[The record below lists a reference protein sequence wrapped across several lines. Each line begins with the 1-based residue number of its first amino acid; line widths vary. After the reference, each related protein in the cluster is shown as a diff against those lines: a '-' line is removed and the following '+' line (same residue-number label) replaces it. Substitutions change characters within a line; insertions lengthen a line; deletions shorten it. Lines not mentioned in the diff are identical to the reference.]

1 VSAEPPRR
9 ALLLGCSTFAD
20 PSLARLRSPRKDVED
35 LARLL
40 RDPDYCRYEVT
51 TEVDCSSQRAR
62 REIESFFAGAAFGDA
77 MNLLYFSCHGV
88 QDRQGRLYFAFT
100 DSECDLLGS
109 TAVSAE
115 WVRECVH
122 NSRSRATLIL
132 VDCCFSGGFIKG
144 MQARSTGPNV
154 ETLVQDMPRGTGL
167 AVLTASGDTEAS
179 FEDSDSVDARPS
191 YFTDALISGISSG
204 AADRDRDGRVTVDE
218 LYDHIYEEIMRG
230 PSPQRPR
237 RLGVGEGVLVVANA
251 PAATPPAEV
260 RRTRLLTH
268 GIQGWVSFDG
278 EAVVVGKLT
287 LANKPKGEHRFP
299 VGQLSGVVVKPATR
313 LQHGFLQLVVGGS
326 TPASSQQTTL
336 DFAKAAND
344 DMARLR
350 DAIQT
355 AIDAAHGRHPLEPQ
369 HSVTSP
375 VLPSEPAT
383 NPVAASAGPTRTAAP
398 AGPSDPRADRRNG
411 ERDGEQAARAVPMA
425 ALGGLAECQFD
436 VVRWL
441 APWRQYWA
449 QALGQPATVPAWL
462 PRIAHHVGEH
472 AAPPGTTASTLF
484 PSSPYL
490 VGFCAGMRTTWDRA
504 TADRLFPADRPTLA
518 SWMTYPTDW
527 LSLGKPFAEATIDD
541 LATARR
547 RARRAKI
554 NRTALRALLWT
565 AASLLLLMEIGAIG
579 VTVQGDWTDA
589 QGRPIG
595 NPAVVAITANL
606 MFLLPLV
613 GLGFLIV
620 LDLRRS
626 RRKWRRRADR
636 GRGGAG

>member
-1 VSAEPPRR
+1 
-9 ALLLGCSTFAD
+9 LLLGCSTFAD
-20 PSLARLRSPRKDVED
+20 PSLARLRSPGKDVEE

-40 RDPDYCRYEVT
+40 RDPDHCRYEVA
-51 TEVDCSSQRAR
+51 TEVDCSSQRTR

-77 MNLLYFSCHGV
+77 MNLLYLSCHGV
-88 QDRQGRLYFAFT
+88 QDSQGRLYFAFT
-100 DSECDLLGS
+100 DTERDLLGS

-122 NSRSRATLIL
+122 SSRSRATLIL

-144 MQARSTGPNV
+144 MQARSAGPNV
-154 ETLVQDMPRGTGL
+154 ETLVQDLPRGTGL

-179 FEDSDSVDARPS
+179 FEDADSADVQPS

-218 LYDHIYEEIMRG
+218 LYDHIYEEIVSG

-237 RLGVGEGVLVVANA
+237 RLGVGEGVLVVADA
-251 PAATPPAEV
+251 PAATPLTQF
-260 RRTRLLTH
+260 RRTRLLAH

-299 VGQLSGVVVKPATR
+299 VGRLSGVVVKRATR
-313 LQHGFLQLVVGGS
+313 LQHGFLQLVIGGS
-326 TPASSQQTTL
+326 APAASQQSTL
-336 DFAKAAND
+336 DFTKPAND

-350 DAIQT
+350 DAIQI
-355 AIDAAHGRHPLEPQ
+355 AIDAAHGRHPLEPEP
-369 HSVTSP
+369 SVTSP
-375 VLPSEPAT
+375 APPSESATSPLALLPCTDPAAPT
-383 NPVAASAGPTRTAAP
+383 ASAHTAAP
-398 AGPSDPRADRRNG
+398 AGPPDPRADWRSG
-411 ERDGEQAARAVPMA
+411 ERAGEKAARTVPMA
-425 ALGGLAECQFD
+425 ALDGLAVCQFD

-441 APWRQYWA
+441 APWRQHWA
-449 QALGQPATVPAWL
+449 QPIGQAAAVPAWL
-462 PRIAHHVGEH
+462 PGIAHHVGGH
-472 AAPPGTTASTLF
+472 AAPPGTTASTFF
-484 PSSPYL
+484 PSPPYL
-490 VGFCAGMRTTWDRA
+490 MGFCAGMRTTWDRA
-504 TADRLFPADRPTLA
+504 AADRLFPADRFTLA
-518 SWMTYPTDW
+518 SWMNYPSDW

-547 RARRAKI
+547 RARRTKAF
-554 NRTALRALLWT
+554 RMALRAVLWV
-565 AASLLLLMEIGAIG
+565 AASLFLLMEIGAIA

-595 NPAVVAITANL
+595 SPAVAAIAANL
-606 MFLLPLV
+606 MFLLPLI
-613 GLGFLIV
+613 GLSFLIV

-626 RRKWRRRADR
+626 RRK
-636 GRGGAG
+636 